1 MHQFET
7 AKQDPSK
14 SPASEPPGARTRR
27 WLDIAVAGIC
37 VGFAIPLFLFAG
49 HANSLAQLAS
59 MLMLP
64 IWLLAVL
71 VSVGLAIVRARREG
85 TRALIPLALCMAA
98 LVIPLLMAWPTRSAI
113 HAWTLPQC
121 RALVR
126 RMESGAVTLPE
137 SGRMRLADDQVQ
149 IDFAYSAFVER
160 LPDTT
165 LMLEIF
171 TEDAFPVT
179 HGGYFYFS
187 TKDSASRVSLAHKLR
202 ARKDLGGGWF
212 TF

>member
-1 MHQFET
+1 MHESDFD
-7 AKQDPSK
+7 AQDPGK
-14 SPASEPPGARTRR
+14 SPASDLPGARTRR
-27 WLDIAVAGIC
+27 WLDIVVVGVCVA
-37 VGFAIPLFLFAG
+37 FAIPLFLFAS

-71 VSVGLAIVRARREG
+71 VSVVLAIVRARREG
-85 TRALIPLALCMAA
+85 TRALFPLALCMAA
-98 LVIPLLMAWPTRSAI
+98 LAIPILMAWPTRSAI

-149 IDFAYSAFVER
+149 IDFAYAAFVER

-165 LMLEIF
+165 LMFEIF

-187 TKDSASRVSLAHKLR
+187 TKDSASRVSLALKMR